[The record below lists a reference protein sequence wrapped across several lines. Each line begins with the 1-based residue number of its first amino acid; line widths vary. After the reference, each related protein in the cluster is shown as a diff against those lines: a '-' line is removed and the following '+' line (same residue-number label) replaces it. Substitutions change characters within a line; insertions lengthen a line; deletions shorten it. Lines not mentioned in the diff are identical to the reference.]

1 MNLKCW
7 LLLDQQNNS
16 LYWSATCLSEAH
28 ENGLGIHT
36 RPVLLREES
45 FPILK
50 NVSMVMHFKVVILK
64 REQGGLGRKAGVSSR
79 AGLGTSLQQAG
90 FLEQAGQTD
99 HFSPLGSR
107 PSCTEFLISG

>member
-16 LYWSATCLSEAH
+16 LSRGATCLSETH
-28 ENGLGIHT
+28 ENELGIHT
-36 RPVLLREES
+36 HPLLMS
-45 FPILK
+45 FSILK
-50 NVSMVMHFKVVILK
+50 NVSMVMHFKVVILQW
-64 REQGGLGRKAGVSSR
+64 EQGGLGRKAGVSSR
-79 AGLGTSLQQAG
+79 AGLATSLQQAG